1 MLPPTPIIVNVPPGD
16 APSSQERGS
25 SDYDIRHTF
34 SGAVSYNIP
43 APGSGIWKAIF
54 GNWSTDS
61 IVYARTAPPVNVVT
75 GLDPFGPA
83 LVRSHP
89 AYSVRI
95 WFPECRSGL
104 PIRT

>member
-1 MLPPTPIIVNVPPGD
+1 MFPPTPIMLNVPPGD
-16 APSSQERGS
+16 SSSERGS

-43 APGSGIWKAIF
+43 APGGGIWKSIF

-75 GLDPFGPA
+75 GQNPFGALSRPEPPA
-83 LVRSHP
+83 C
-89 AYSVRI
+89 SVRI
-95 WFPECRSGL
+95 WFPECRSGS